1 MTGDDIA
8 SFLYL
13 AILGSVIAGYFLL
26 ANRHRMGAVAQQAAI
41 WALIFV
47 GLAAAAALWQDLRGT
62 SAGFQHIEGGGGPIT
77 VTRAADG
84 HYHLTLGVNGTPVD
98 FLIDTGATDL
108 VLSVQDADR
117 VGFDHTQL
125 AFDGRAR
132 TANGVVQTASVTLD
146 RVQLGDQ
153 VDRSVPAQVSGGAM
167 PGSLLGMR
175 YLSRFA
181 TIEIAG
187 DTMTLTR

>member
-26 ANRHRMGAVAQQAAI
+26 ANRHRMGQMAQQAAI

-47 GLAAAAALWQDLRGT
+47 GLAAAAALWQDVRST
-62 SAGFQHIEGGGGPIT
+62 SAGYQQFSEDGGP
-77 VTRAADG
+77 VTINRASDG

-98 FLIDTGATDL
+98 FLVDTGATDL
-108 VLSVQDADR
+108 VLSVQDAER
-117 VGFDHTQL
+117 VGFDHADL
-125 AFDGRAR
+125 AFEGRAR
-132 TANGVVQTASVTLD
+132 TANGIVRTAAVTLD
-146 RVQLGDQ
+146 RVTLGDQ
-153 VDRSVPAQVSGGAM
+153 VDRNVPAQVSGGAM
-167 PGSLLGMR
+167 PGSLLGMS
-175 YLSRFA
+175 YLSDFA
-181 TIEIAG
+181 TIRIEG